1 MLIFLLSL
9 IVPLKQKLTFSMR
22 ALTLPS
28 VAAITSS
35 KTLMRAL
42 SSKSACSMLQP
53 FKCSLL
59 NCKRRSACFM
69 ANTSLSMP
77 SCNKILVSILAAENT
92 CTRYSLCASKKIS
105 LSLLEG
111 AFALA
116 SIGTPALAC
125 VDAPNCTGA
134 PMSVAVLVLVL
145 VGLFMLVPTGAPA
158 SPCFKLAKI
167 FVASRSSTFFKGARN
182 TLAAKPLRFESANIT
197 CSLKLK

>member
-1 MLIFLLSL
+1 
-9 IVPLKQKLTFSMR
+9 MR

-35 KTLMRAL
+35 KTLKHAF
-42 SSKSACSMLQP
+42 SSKSACSMLEP

-77 SCNKILVSILAAENT
+77 SCNKILVGILAVEST
-92 CTRYSLCASKKIS
+92 CTRYSLCASKKIN

-111 AFALA
+111 AFALV
-116 SIGTPALAC
+116 SIGTPALTCA
-125 VDAPNCTGA
+125 DAPNCTGA
-134 PMSVAVLVLVL
+134 PMSVAVLVLVP
-145 VGLFMLVPTGAPA
+145 VGLFMLVPAGAPA
-158 SPCFKLAKI
+158 SSCFKLAKI
-167 FVASRSSTFFKGARN
+167 FADSRLRTFFKGARN
-182 TLAAKPLRFESANIT
+182 TLAAKLLRFESANIT